1 MPMNWKEKCSLPTFL
16 LVPSPPPSLPPQ
28 LLLFVSLSASR
39 LLHLMVSN
47 CWSADDHLEN
57 HNNGLS
63 LERATWDFCSFL
75 SCQNGMQDI
84 LWFSFLF
91 LIRYERNIKR
101 NSEIFPFSPHEMKY
115 KELLFK
121 KHAFIFPLAFWVH
134 KKIKLF
140 LLLFLFDVW
149 KQDTVSSAFLPF
161 QI

>member
-1 MPMNWKEKCSLPTFL
+1 M
-16 LVPSPPPSLPPQ
+16 
-28 LLLFVSLSASR
+28 LFTNFSASSFSSTFSSTSASAICVSFSFQTPY
-39 LLHLMVSN
+39 LMVS
-47 CWSADDHLEN
+47 WSADDHLEN